1 MLLLALA
8 CQRLL
13 RARFLSA
20 GGSALMGVVLLAIAA
35 VSFLVSLN
43 LHTYGRLTHEQAI
56 AEIVFEAR
64 GPQHYRATLAQ
75 IPSGAMQIFV
85 LAGDEWQL
93 DARVLKWKGWANLL
107 GLDAQYRLE
116 RVSGRYRDI
125 EQERSAERTVY
136 ALSENP
142 GLDLWTLSVDYPRW
156 LPFVDAV
163 YGSATYLPMAE
174 GARYEVS
181 ITQSGLIARPLNDA
195 AETAAGSGNKTA
207 LSDPDARVADRCAST
222 DCPRPTRPGARSS
235 ARCGRRAPDAASA
248 TSRDHPAS

>member
-1 MLLLALA
+1 MNSDAIAIVVAAFGGLLLILA

-13 RARFLSA
+13 RARFLAA
-20 GGSALMGVVLLAIAA
+20 GGSALMGLLLLACAGLFF
-35 VSFLVSLN
+35 VVSLN
-43 LHTYGRLTHEQAI
+43 LHTYARLTYERPV

-64 GPQHYRATLAQ
+64 GPQRYRATLTE
-75 IPSGAMQIFV
+75 IPGGEMQVFV

-116 RVSGRYRDI
+116 RVSGRYREI
-125 EQERSAERTVY
+125 EQERHAERTVY
-136 ALSENP
+136 GLAENP
-142 GLDLWTLSVDYPRW
+142 GIDMWQLSTQYPRW

-181 ITQSGLIARPLNDA
+181 ITQTGLIARPLNPA
-195 AETAAGSGNKTA
+195 ADTATKGWLMGV
-207 LSDPDARVADRCAST
+207 R
-222 DCPRPTRPGARSS
+222 G
-235 ARCGRRAPDAASA
+235 
-248 TSRDHPAS
+248 PAKQE